1 MLVRSSLTRTNSIS
15 RKSTIL
21 PKGLSSK
28 THTILL
34 RALTIM
40 QLMIM
45 ECVVGPVYKSVVIWT
60 ILYSPYIEDFLEPKK
75 ERRPRSMAVTQYE
88 FVGTWFF
95 RRY

>member
-45 ECVVGPVYKSVVIWT
+45 ECVVGPVYKSVIIWT

-75 ERRPRSMAVTQYE
+75 ERRP
-88 FVGTWFF
+88 
-95 RRY
+95 